1 MKVQLRGL
9 KKILKNLRGL
19 KKILKI
25 LRGLKKFYYIRK
37 NAPSGYTAEKMTGPL
52 VQSMMIGMFQ
62 GHHENVSSDPVTSRF
77 H

>member
-25 LRGLKKFYYIRK
+25 LRGLKNFDYIRK
-37 NAPSGYTAEKMTGPL
+37 NAPSEYLAEKMTGP
-52 VQSMMIGMFQ
+52 
-62 GHHENVSSDPVTSRF
+62 
-77 H
+77 